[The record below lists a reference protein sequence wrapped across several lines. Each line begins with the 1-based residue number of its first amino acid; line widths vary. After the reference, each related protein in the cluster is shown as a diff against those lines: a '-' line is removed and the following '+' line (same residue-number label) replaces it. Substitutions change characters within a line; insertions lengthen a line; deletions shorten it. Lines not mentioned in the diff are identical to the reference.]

1 MQDNLYNLA
10 FGDWNEEEQ
19 RLDDLITSNNQDTDK
34 IFATIAAAII
44 DFNKHY
50 PWATIYVIGSTPAR
64 TRLYQMQISKYLD
77 EIAIDFEVFGV
88 IEYEKLV
95 PFSPG
100 IKYLSFIARR
110 KSL

>member
-19 RLDDLITSNNQDTDK
+19 RLDDLINSNNQDTDK
-34 IFATIAAAII
+34 IFATIAAAIM

-50 PWATIYVIGSTPAR
+50 PGATIYVIGSTPAR
-64 TRLYQMQISKYLD
+64 TRLYQMQINKYLD

-88 IEYEKLV
+88 IEHEQLV
-95 PFSPG
+95 PFGPG